1 MVDTET
7 NNPIAVSGL
16 VDNQTTV
23 EMITIQTVGQLMAGK
38 SYKISMS
45 FTSFLNDDPLR
56 GFYRSS
62 YEENGVT
69 KYNMLLRLI

>member
-1 MVDTET
+1 VIDTET

-45 FTSFLNDDPLR
+45 FTSFLNDQLR

-62 YEENGVT
+62 YLENNVT
-69 KYNMLLRLI
+69 KYNILLRLI